1 MDCQSLDDTASGS
14 CLVPHERLTDS
25 LRHDLFHTDSQD
37 SPSRLL
43 TADYVKTDA
52 VAAVKKFHI
61 CQIQVTLNY
70 HGEVLFLD
78 IRIGPNTNVL
88 VISVVPVS

>member
-1 MDCQSLDDTASGS
+1 MTCSTLIVKI
-14 CLVPHERLTDS
+14 LLPNW
-25 LRHDLFHTDSQD
+25 
-37 SPSRLL
+37 L

-78 IRIGPNTNVL
+78 IRNW
-88 VISVVPVS
+88 S